1 MTNFN
6 TNELYKYENYVYD
19 NDDVITLNLI
29 DIDIFNNTVTCEITY
44 RGRLKPASFDL
55 YTNKNGNYFV
65 YMLGANTHQVYI
77 DDFTY
82 MED

>member
-29 DIDIFNNTVTCEITY
+29 DIDIFNNTVTCEITN
-44 RGRLKPASFDL
+44 RGRLKRNSHRD
-55 YTNKNGNYFV
+55 
-65 YMLGANTHQVYI
+65 
-77 DDFTY
+77 
-82 MED
+82 